1 MREIRVLF
9 YGGPVTLPIFSPL
22 PRTPPHCRWSERGR
36 EWVEE
41 FERCNPL
48 MKSEDLVLE
57 PETLQDIDNAFNEV
71 GSAVLAGGHMGVEV

>member
-1 MREIRVLF
+1 
-9 YGGPVTLPIFSPL
+9 
-22 PRTPPHCRWSERGR
+22 
-36 EWVEE
+36 
-41 FERCNPL
+41 